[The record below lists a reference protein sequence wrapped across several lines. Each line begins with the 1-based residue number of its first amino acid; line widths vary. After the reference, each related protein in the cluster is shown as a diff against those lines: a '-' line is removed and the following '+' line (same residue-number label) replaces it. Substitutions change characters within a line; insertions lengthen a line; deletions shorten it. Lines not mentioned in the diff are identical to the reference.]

1 MSYSF
6 FIIHAKDVKTNMR
19 RTITNGNLTKEFI
32 LSKISQ
38 VSIFSAYIGVDAEI
52 IEHCIDTG
60 EFISSPFRV
69 DEHPSFGF
77 RYDNRGKLKAKDFAG
92 YFHGDCFDAAALVIS
107 EIIHKNVD
115 ISNKGWFIFVLK
127 HIAYTFRNIIYGKDK
142 DENIEGIIAEGVN
155 AARNRKPIIEFVPR
169 QWNNYDK
176 NYWGKFHVPIS
187 YLNTNFV
194 YPVDYFYINR
204 KVNPEPKYYYENDRK
219 DVCYAY
225 MLGQDKRGI
234 YNIKL
239 YFPNR
244 KHGTIRFITNSNCL
258 EGLLNLEL
266 NEYDSIIITKSTKDR
281 ISLRAY
287 LDAIDLSI
295 SYGGTALRTIG
306 LVNIPHESYKL
317 KQNEYDW
324 LRAKCPNGLILSLMD
339 NDNTGYREAIWLR
352 NNYNIIPL
360 CIPREYEVKDFAEL
374 RSKYSIETIKEL
386 INLSYNYIADNYAEN
401 EFSWNTGESYSVPY

>member
-1 MSYSF
+1 
-6 FIIHAKDVKTNMR
+6 MR

-176 NYWGKFHVPIS
+176 NYWEKFHVPIS

-281 ISLRAY
+281 ISLKAY

-352 NNYNIIPL
+352 NNYDIIPL

>member
-1 MSYSF
+1 
-6 FIIHAKDVKTNMR
+6 MR
-19 RTITNGNLTKEFI
+19 RTVTNGNLTKEFI

-38 VSIFSAYIGVDAEI
+38 VSIFSAYTGVDTEV
-52 IEHCIDTG
+52 IENCIETG

-225 MLGQDKRGI
+225 MLGQDKRGV

-244 KHGTIRFITNSNCL
+244 KHGTVRFITNSNCL

-266 NEYDSIIITKSTKDR
+266 SEYDSIIITKSTKDR

-339 NDNTGYREAIWLR
+339 NDNTGYRETIWLR

-401 EFSWNTGESYSVPY
+401 EFSWDTGESYPQPF

>member
-1 MSYSF
+1 
-6 FIIHAKDVKTNMR
+6 MR
-19 RTITNGNLTKEFI
+19 RTVTNGNLTKEFI

-38 VSIFSAYIGVDAEI
+38 VSIFSAYTGVDTEI
-52 IEHCIDTG
+52 IEYCINTG

-77 RYDNRGKLKAKDFAG
+77 KYDNRSKLKAKDFAG

-176 NYWGKFHVPIS
+176 NYWGKFHIPIS

-295 SYGGTALRTIG
+295 PYGGTALQTIG

-401 EFSWNTGESYSVPY
+401 EFSWDTGESYSVPF

>member
-1 MSYSF
+1 
-6 FIIHAKDVKTNMR
+6 MR

-155 AARNRKPIIEFVPR
+155 AVRNRKPIIEFVPR

-204 KVNPEPKYYYENDRK
+204 KINPEPKYYYENDRK

-225 MLGQDKRGI
+225 MLGRDKRGV

-244 KHGTIRFITNSNCL
+244 KHGTVRFITNSNCL

-266 NEYDSIIITKSTKDR
+266 SEYDSIIITKSTKDR

-295 SYGGTALRTIG
+295 PYGGTALRTIG

-324 LRAKCPNGLILSLMD
+324 LQAKCPNGLILSLMD

-401 EFSWNTGESYSVPY
+401 EFSWDTGKSYSVPF

>member
-1 MSYSF
+1 
-6 FIIHAKDVKTNMR
+6 MR
-19 RTITNGNLTKEFI
+19 RTVTNGNLTKEFI

-38 VSIFSAYIGVDAEI
+38 VSIFSAYTGVDAEI

-115 ISNKGWFIFVLK
+115 ISNKGWFIFALK

-225 MLGQDKRGI
+225 MLGQDKRGV

-244 KHGTIRFITNSNCL
+244 KHGTVRFITNSNCL

-266 NEYDSIIITKSTKDR
+266 SEYDSIIITKSTKDR

-401 EFSWNTGESYSVPY
+401 EFSWDTGKSYSVPF

>member
-1 MSYSF
+1 
-6 FIIHAKDVKTNMR
+6 MR
-19 RTITNGNLTKEFI
+19 RTVTNGNLTKEFI

-38 VSIFSAYIGVDAEI
+38 VSIFSAYTGVDTEV
-52 IEHCIDTG
+52 IENCIETG

-127 HIAYTFRNIIYGKDK
+127 HIAYTFKNIIYGKDK

-176 NYWGKFHVPIS
+176 NYWGKFHVPIN

-352 NNYNIIPL
+352 NNYNIMPL

>member
-1 MSYSF
+1 
-6 FIIHAKDVKTNMR
+6 MR
-19 RTITNGNLTKEFI
+19 RTVTNGNLTKEFI

-38 VSIFSAYIGVDAEI
+38 VSIFSAYIGVDTEI
-52 IEHCIDTG
+52 IEHCINTG

-115 ISNKGWFIFVLK
+115 ISNKGWFIFILK

-401 EFSWNTGESYSVPY
+401 EFSWDTGESYSVPF

>member
-1 MSYSF
+1 
-6 FIIHAKDVKTNMR
+6 MR

-115 ISNKGWFIFVLK
+115 ISNKGWFIFILK

>member
-1 MSYSF
+1 
-6 FIIHAKDVKTNMR
+6 MR

-115 ISNKGWFIFVLK
+115 ISNKGWFIFILK

-225 MLGQDKRGI
+225 MLGQDKRGV

-244 KHGTIRFITNSNCL
+244 KHGTVRFITNSNCL

>member
-1 MSYSF
+1 
-6 FIIHAKDVKTNMR
+6 MR
-19 RTITNGNLTKEFI
+19 RTVTNGNLTKEFI

-225 MLGQDKRGI
+225 MLGQDKRGV

-244 KHGTIRFITNSNCL
+244 KHGTVRFITNSNCL

-401 EFSWNTGESYSVPY
+401 EFSWDTGKSYSVPF

>member
-1 MSYSF
+1 
-6 FIIHAKDVKTNMR
+6 MR

-155 AARNRKPIIEFVPR
+155 AAKNRKPIIEFVPR

-401 EFSWNTGESYSVPY
+401 EFSWDTGESYSVPF

>member
-1 MSYSF
+1 
-6 FIIHAKDVKTNMR
+6 MR

-38 VSIFSAYIGVDAEI
+38 VSIFSAYIGIDTDV
-52 IEHCIDTG
+52 IEHCIATG

-142 DENIEGIIAEGVN
+142 DENIEGIIAKGVN

-225 MLGQDKRGI
+225 MLGQDKRGV

-244 KHGTIRFITNSNCL
+244 KHGTVRFITNSNCL

-266 NEYDSIIITKSTKDR
+266 SEYDSIIITKSTKDR

-295 SYGGTALRTIG
+295 PYGGTALRTIG

>member
-1 MSYSF
+1 
-6 FIIHAKDVKTNMR
+6 MR

-38 VSIFSAYIGVDAEI
+38 ISIFSAYIGVDAEI

-115 ISNKGWFIFVLK
+115 ISNKGWFIFILK

-401 EFSWNTGESYSVPY
+401 EFSWDTGESYSVPF

>member
-1 MSYSF
+1 
-6 FIIHAKDVKTNMR
+6 MR

-176 NYWGKFHVPIS
+176 NYWGKFHIPIS

-324 LRAKCPNGLILSLMD
+324 LRAKCPNRLILSLMD

>member
-1 MSYSF
+1 
-6 FIIHAKDVKTNMR
+6 MR
-19 RTITNGNLTKEFI
+19 RTVTNGNLTKEFI

-38 VSIFSAYIGVDAEI
+38 VSIFSAYTGVDTEV
-52 IEHCIDTG
+52 IENCIETG

-244 KHGTIRFITNSNCL
+244 KHGTVRFITNSNCL

-266 NEYDSIIITKSTKDR
+266 SEYDSIIITKSTKDR

-401 EFSWNTGESYSVPY
+401 EFSWDTGKNYSVPF

>member
-1 MSYSF
+1 
-6 FIIHAKDVKTNMR
+6 MR
-19 RTITNGNLTKEFI
+19 RTVTNGNLTKEFI

-77 RYDNRGKLKAKDFAG
+77 KYDNRGKLKAKDFAG

-225 MLGQDKRGI
+225 MLGQDKRGV

-244 KHGTIRFITNSNCL
+244 KHGTVRFITNSNCL

-266 NEYDSIIITKSTKDR
+266 SEYDSIIITKSTKDR

-386 INLSYNYIADNYAEN
+386 INLSYNYIADNYAED
-401 EFSWNTGESYSVPY
+401 EFSWDTGESYPLPY

>member
-1 MSYSF
+1 
-6 FIIHAKDVKTNMR
+6 MR

-77 RYDNRGKLKAKDFAG
+77 KYDNRGKLKAKDFAG

-225 MLGQDKRGI
+225 MLGQDKRGV

-244 KHGTIRFITNSNCL
+244 KHGTVRFITNSNCL

-266 NEYDSIIITKSTKDR
+266 SEYDSIIITKSTKDR

-295 SYGGTALRTIG
+295 SYGGTALRNIG

-401 EFSWNTGESYSVPY
+401 EFSWDTGESYSVPF

>member
-1 MSYSF
+1 
-6 FIIHAKDVKTNMR
+6 MR
-19 RTITNGNLTKEFI
+19 RTVTNGNLTKEFI

-38 VSIFSAYIGVDAEI
+38 VSIFSAYTGVDTEV
-52 IEHCIDTG
+52 IESCIETG

-176 NYWGKFHVPIS
+176 NYWGKFHVPIN

-225 MLGQDKRGI
+225 MLGQDKRGV

-244 KHGTIRFITNSNCL
+244 KHGTVRFITNSNCL

-266 NEYDSIIITKSTKDR
+266 SEYDSIIITKSTKDR

-324 LRAKCPNGLILSLMD
+324 LRAKCPSGLILSLMD

-386 INLSYNYIADNYAEN
+386 INLSYNYIADNYAED
-401 EFSWNTGESYSVPY
+401 EFSWDTREGYPLPY

>member
-1 MSYSF
+1 
-6 FIIHAKDVKTNMR
+6 MR
-19 RTITNGNLTKEFI
+19 RTVTNGNLTKEFI

-92 YFHGDCFDAAALVIS
+92 YFHGDCFDAVALVIS

-225 MLGQDKRGI
+225 MLGQDKRGV

-244 KHGTIRFITNSNCL
+244 KHGTVRFITNSNCL

-401 EFSWNTGESYSVPY
+401 EFSWDTGESYSVPF

>member
-1 MSYSF
+1 
-6 FIIHAKDVKTNMR
+6 MR

-38 VSIFSAYIGVDAEI
+38 VSIFSAYTGVDTEV
-52 IEHCIDTG
+52 IENCIETG

-176 NYWGKFHVPIS
+176 NYWGKFHIPIS

-225 MLGQDKRGI
+225 MLGQDKRGV

-401 EFSWNTGESYSVPY
+401 EFSWDTGKNYSVPF

>member
-1 MSYSF
+1 
-6 FIIHAKDVKTNMR
+6 MR
-19 RTITNGNLTKEFI
+19 RTVTNGNLTKEFI

-38 VSIFSAYIGVDAEI
+38 VSIFSAYIGVDTEV
-52 IEHCIDTG
+52 IENCIETG

-115 ISNKGWFIFVLK
+115 IYNKGWFIFVLK

-155 AARNRKPIIEFVPR
+155 AARNKKPIIEFVPR

-225 MLGQDKRGI
+225 MLGQDKRGV

-244 KHGTIRFITNSNCL
+244 KHGTVRFITNSNCL

-266 NEYDSIIITKSTKDR
+266 SEYDSIIITKSTKDR

-401 EFSWNTGESYSVPY
+401 EFSWDTGKSYSVPF

>member
-1 MSYSF
+1 
-6 FIIHAKDVKTNMR
+6 MR
-19 RTITNGNLTKEFI
+19 RTVTNGNLTKEFI

-38 VSIFSAYIGVDAEI
+38 VSIFSAYTGVDTEV
-52 IEHCIDTG
+52 IENCINTG

-77 RYDNRGKLKAKDFAG
+77 KYDNRGKLKAKDFAG

-225 MLGQDKRGI
+225 MLGQDKRGV

-244 KHGTIRFITNSNCL
+244 KHGTVRFITNSNCL

-266 NEYDSIIITKSTKDR
+266 SEYDSIIITKSTKDR

-324 LRAKCPNGLILSLMD
+324 LRTKCPNGLILSLMD

-401 EFSWNTGESYSVPY
+401 EQKIILDNIIPY

>member
-1 MSYSF
+1 
-6 FIIHAKDVKTNMR
+6 MR
-19 RTITNGNLTKEFI
+19 RTVTNGNLTKEFI

-38 VSIFSAYIGVDAEI
+38 VSIFSAYTGVD
-52 IEHCIDTG
+52 IEVIENCINTG
-60 EFISSPFRV
+60 EFISSPFRI

-127 HIAYTFRNIIYGKDK
+127 HIAYTFRHIIYGKDK

-155 AARNRKPIIEFVPR
+155 AAKNRKPIIEFVPR

-187 YLNTNFV
+187 YLNTNFI

-225 MLGQDKRGI
+225 MLGQDRRGV

-244 KHGTIRFITNSNCL
+244 KHGTVRFITNSNCL

-266 NEYDSIIITKSTKDR
+266 NEYDAIIITKSTKDR

-295 SYGGTALRTIG
+295 SYGGTALQTIG

-386 INLSYNYIADNYAEN
+386 INLSYNYIADNYAED
-401 EFSWNTGESYSVPY
+401 EFSWDTGEGYSLPY

>member
-1 MSYSF
+1 
-6 FIIHAKDVKTNMR
+6 MR
-19 RTITNGNLTKEFI
+19 RTVTNGNLTKEFI

-38 VSIFSAYIGVDAEI
+38 VSIFSAYTGVDTEV
-52 IEHCIDTG
+52 IENCIETG

-107 EIIHKNVD
+107 GIIHKNVD

-127 HIAYTFRNIIYGKDK
+127 HIAYTFRNIIYDKDK

-155 AARNRKPIIEFVPR
+155 AARNRKSIIEFVPR

-225 MLGQDKRGI
+225 MLGQDKRGV

-244 KHGTIRFITNSNCL
+244 KHGTVRFITNSNCL

-266 NEYDSIIITKSTKDR
+266 SEYDSIIITKSTKDR

-401 EFSWNTGESYSVPY
+401 EFSWDTGKSYSVPF

>member
-1 MSYSF
+1 
-6 FIIHAKDVKTNMR
+6 MR
-19 RTITNGNLTKEFI
+19 RTVTNGNLTKEFI

-38 VSIFSAYIGVDAEI
+38 VSIFSAYTGVDTEV
-52 IEHCIDTG
+52 IENCINTG
-60 EFISSPFRV
+60 EFISSPFRG

-77 RYDNRGKLKAKDFAG
+77 KYDNRGKLKAKDFAG

-142 DENIEGIIAEGVN
+142 DENIEGIITEGVN

-176 NYWGKFHVPIS
+176 NYWGKFHVPIN

-225 MLGQDKRGI
+225 MLGQDKRGV

-244 KHGTIRFITNSNCL
+244 KHGTVRFITNSNCL

-266 NEYDSIIITKSTKDR
+266 SEYDSIIITKSTKDR

-287 LDAIDLSI
+287 LDALDLSI
-295 SYGGTALRTIG
+295 PYGGTALRTIG

-401 EFSWNTGESYSVPY
+401 EFSWDTGESYPQPF

>member
-6 FIIHAKDVKTNMR
+6 FIIHTKDVKTNMR
-19 RTITNGNLTKEFI
+19 RTVTNGNLTKEFI

-38 VSIFSAYIGVDAEI
+38 VSIFSAYTGVDTEV
-52 IEHCIDTG
+52 IENCINTG

-77 RYDNRGKLKAKDFAG
+77 KYDNRGKLKAKDFAG

-219 DVCYAY
+219 NVCYAY
-225 MLGQDKRGI
+225 MLGQDKRGV

-244 KHGTIRFITNSNCL
+244 KHGTVRFITNSNCL

-266 NEYDSIIITKSTKDR
+266 SEYDSIIITKSTKDR

>member
-1 MSYSF
+1 
-6 FIIHAKDVKTNMR
+6 MR

-77 RYDNRGKLKAKDFAG
+77 KYDNRGKLKAKDFAG

-244 KHGTIRFITNSNCL
+244 KHGTVRFITNSNCL

-266 NEYDSIIITKSTKDR
+266 SEYDSIIITKSTKDR

>member
-1 MSYSF
+1 
-6 FIIHAKDVKTNMR
+6 MR

-225 MLGQDKRGI
+225 MLGQDKRGV

-244 KHGTIRFITNSNCL
+244 KHGTVRFITNSNCL

-266 NEYDSIIITKSTKDR
+266 SEYDSIIITKSTKDR

-401 EFSWNTGESYSVPY
+401 EFSWDTGESYSVPF

>member
-1 MSYSF
+1 
-6 FIIHAKDVKTNMR
+6 MR

-115 ISNKGWFIFVLK
+115 ISNKGWFIFILK

-244 KHGTIRFITNSNCL
+244 KHGTVRFITNSNCL

-266 NEYDSIIITKSTKDR
+266 SEYDSIIITKSTKDR

-324 LRAKCPNGLILSLMD
+324 LRAKCPNGVILSLMD

>member
-1 MSYSF
+1 
-6 FIIHAKDVKTNMR
+6 MR

-176 NYWGKFHVPIS
+176 NYWGKFHIPIS

>member
-1 MSYSF
+1 
-6 FIIHAKDVKTNMR
+6 MR
-19 RTITNGNLTKEFI
+19 RTVTNGNLTKEFI

-38 VSIFSAYIGVDAEI
+38 VSIFSAYTGVDTEV
-52 IEHCIDTG
+52 IENCIETG

-225 MLGQDKRGI
+225 MLGQDKRGV

-244 KHGTIRFITNSNCL
+244 KHGTVRFITNSNCL

-266 NEYDSIIITKSTKDR
+266 EEYDAIIITKSTKDR

-401 EFSWNTGESYSVPY
+401 EFSWDTGKSYSVPF

>member
-1 MSYSF
+1 
-6 FIIHAKDVKTNMR
+6 MR
-19 RTITNGNLTKEFI
+19 RTVTNGNLTKEFI

-38 VSIFSAYIGVDAEI
+38 VSIFSAYTGVDTEV
-52 IEHCIDTG
+52 IENCIETG

-225 MLGQDKRGI
+225 MLGQDKRGV

-244 KHGTIRFITNSNCL
+244 KHGTVRFITNSNCL

-295 SYGGTALRTIG
+295 SYGGTALRIIG

-401 EFSWNTGESYSVPY
+401 EFSWDTGKSYSVPF

>member
-1 MSYSF
+1 
-6 FIIHAKDVKTNMR
+6 MR
-19 RTITNGNLTKEFI
+19 RTVTNGNLTKEFI

-38 VSIFSAYIGVDAEI
+38 VSIFSAYIGVDTEI
-52 IEHCIDTG
+52 IEHCINTG

-77 RYDNRGKLKAKDFAG
+77 KYDNRGKLKAKDFAG

-142 DENIEGIIAEGVN
+142 DENIEGIIVEGVN

-225 MLGQDKRGI
+225 MLGQDKRGV

-401 EFSWNTGESYSVPY
+401 EFSWDTGESYSQPF